1 MDFQHVCA
9 VQQKVYG
16 DLIALS
22 GIYNLLLLSV
32 FDLKC
37 ISTTPCGLFSAY
49 VRRWRTFKLLGAH
62 YY

>member
-37 ISTTPCGLFSAY
+37 VSTTPCGLFSAY
-49 VRRWRTFKLLGAH
+49 AH